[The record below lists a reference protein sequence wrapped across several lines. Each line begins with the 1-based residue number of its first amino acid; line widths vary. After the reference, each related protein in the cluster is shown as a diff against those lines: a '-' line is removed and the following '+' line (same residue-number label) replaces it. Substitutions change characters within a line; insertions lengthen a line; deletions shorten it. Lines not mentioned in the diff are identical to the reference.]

1 MELDVANH
9 YRHAILALSAVLSV
23 SAAVAQ
29 PPAGVPQAAQTAR
42 AAAPIDLTGWWVSVI
57 TEDWRWR
64 MVTPLRGDFANIP
77 VAPAAYAVGAAW
89 DPAKDEAAGEA
100 CKAYGAPAIMRRPGR
115 LHIAWVGD
123 DTLRIETDE
132 GTQTRLLHF
141 GAAPPA
147 NEQPSLQGWSS
158 ARWEPPLRGTAPP
171 EPFSVGTQP
180 RAGAQGRALEV
191 TTSNL
196 RPGYLR
202 ANGIP
207 FSAQVELTEYFNT
220 FREPNGTEWFVVTTI
235 VRDPVYLAGPFVTT
249 SNFKREPNGAKFRPA
264 PCRAR

>member
-1 MELDVANH
+1 MKPGIAGIAVMAAVVLFADPSAI
-9 YRHAILALSAVLSV
+9 HAQRGRGGQAAAGRGARLSA
-23 SAAVAQ
+23 
-29 PPAGVPQAAQTAR
+29 PA
-42 AAAPIDLTGWWVSVI
+42 DLTGHWVSVV
-57 TEDWRWR
+57 TEDWRYR
-64 MVTPLRGDFANIP
+64 MITPPKGEYGGVPLGPEGKKIADT
-77 VAPAAYAVGAAW
+77 W
-89 DPAKDEAAGEA
+89 DPAKDEAAGQA

-115 LHIAWVGD
+115 LHITWVGD
-123 DTLRIETDE
+123 DTLRIDTDE

-141 GAAPPA
+141 DTAPPA
-147 NEQPSLQGWSS
+147 NEHPSLQGWSR

-180 RAGAQGRALEV
+180 RAGAEGRALEV

-196 RPGYLR
+196 QPGYLR

-207 FSAQVELTEYFNT
+207 FSGEVELTEYFNT

-249 SNFKREPNGAKFRPA
+249 SNFKREPSGAKFRPV

>member
-1 MELDVANH
+1 VITLFRTAIVA
-9 YRHAILALSAVLSV
+9 AIAALTVATV
-23 SAAVAQ
+23 SAQ
-29 PPAGVPQAAQTAR
+29 PPGGPPQPPQSPR
-42 AAAPIDLTGWWVSVI
+42 AAAPIDLAGWWVSVI

-77 VAPAAYAVGAAW
+77 ATQAAYAVGAAW

-115 LHIAWVGD
+115 LHITWTGD
-123 DTLRIETDE
+123 TTLKIDTDE

-141 GAAPPA
+141 GADAPA
-147 NEQPSLQGWSS
+147 NEQLSLQGWSS
-158 ARWEPPLRGTAPP
+158 AHWEPPLRGTSPP
-171 EPFSVGTQP
+171 EIFSIGTLP

-191 TTSNL
+191 TTTHL
-196 RPGYLR
+196 KPGYLR

-207 FSAQVELTEYFNT
+207 FSDKVELAEYFNT

-235 VRDPVYLAGPFVTT
+235 VRDPVYLTGPFVTT
-249 SNFKREPNGAKFRPA
+249 SNFEREPNGTKFKPA
-264 PCRAR
+264 ACRTR

>member
-1 MELDVANH
+1 MRSDRRL
-9 YRHAILALSAVLSV
+9 AVLGWFATLAFS
-23 SAAVAQ
+23 SALAQ
-29 PPAGVPQAAQTAR
+29 PGADAPPAAQNPR

-64 MVTPLRGDFANIP
+64 MVTPARGDFANIP
-77 VAPAAYAVGAAW
+77 ATPAAYAVGAAW
-89 DPAKDEAAGEA
+89 DPAKDEAAGET

-115 LHIAWVGD
+115 LHITWADD
-123 DTLRIETDE
+123 DTLRIDTDE

-141 GAAPPA
+141 KAAPA
-147 NEQPSLQGWSS
+147 TEQPSLQGWSS
-158 ARWEPPLRGTAPP
+158 ARWEPPLRGAAPP
-171 EPFSVGTQP
+171 EPVAIGTLP

-191 TTSNL
+191 TTSRL
-196 RPGYLR
+196 QSGYLR

-207 FSAQVELTEYFNT
+207 FSDKVELTEYFNT

-235 VRDPVYLAGPFVTT
+235 VRDPVYLVGPFVTT
-249 SNFKREPNGAKFRPA
+249 SNFKREPNGGKFQPS

>member
-1 MELDVANH
+1 MTTLFRMTFVA
-9 YRHAILALSAVLSV
+9 SV
-23 SAAVAQ
+23 AAMTVATAGAQ
-29 PPAGVPQAAQTAR
+29 PPGGVPPLSPR

-77 VAPAAYAVGAAW
+77 AAPAAYAVGAAW

-100 CKAYGAPAIMRRPGR
+100 CKAYGAPALLRRPGR
-115 LHIAWVGD
+115 LHVTWVDD
-123 DTLRIETDE
+123 DTLKIEIDE

-141 GAAPPA
+141 RAAPV
-147 NEQPSLQGWSS
+147 NEPPSLQGWSS
-158 ARWEPPLRGTAPP
+158 ARWEAPLRGASPP
-171 EPFSVGTQP
+171 EIFSVGTQP

-191 TTSNL
+191 ATTHL

-207 FSAQVELTEYFNT
+207 FSDKVELTEYFNT

-235 VRDPVYLAGPFVTT
+235 VRDPVYLVGPFVTT
-249 SNFKREPNGAKFRPA
+249 SNFKREPNGTKFRPA
-264 PCRAR
+264 PCRTR

>member
-1 MELDVANH
+1 MLVRIAIVAGI
-9 YRHAILALSAVLSV
+9 AAMTVATV
-23 SAAVAQ
+23 SAQ
-29 PPAGVPQAAQTAR
+29 PPGGAPPVSPR

-77 VAPAAYAVGAAW
+77 ATPAAYAVGAAW

-100 CKAYGAPAIMRRPGR
+100 CKGYGAPAILRRPGR
-115 LHIAWVGD
+115 LHITWTD
-123 DTLRIETDE
+123 DNTLKIETDE

-141 GAAPPA
+141 SATPV
-147 NEQPSLQGWSS
+147 NESPSLQGWSS
-158 ARWEPPLRGTAPP
+158 ARWEPPLRGTSPP
-171 EPFSVGTQP
+171 EIFSVGTQP
-180 RAGAQGRALEV
+180 RAGTQGRALEV
-191 TTSNL
+191 VTTQL

-207 FSAQVELTEYFNT
+207 FSDKVELAEYFNT

-235 VRDPVYLAGPFVTT
+235 VRDPVYLVGPFVTT

-264 PCRAR
+264 ACRAR